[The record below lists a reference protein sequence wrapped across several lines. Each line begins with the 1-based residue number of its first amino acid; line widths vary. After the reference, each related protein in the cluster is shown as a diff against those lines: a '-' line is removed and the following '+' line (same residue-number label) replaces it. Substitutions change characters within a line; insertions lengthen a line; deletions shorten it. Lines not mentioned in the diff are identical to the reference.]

1 MWKLVIMC
9 NSLQITQLKL
19 SYEERFRGLMPSA
32 VRQVWLYSMVL
43 SSYWKNRIVS
53 VIKVPSVKQIK
64 TKVIDD
70 GWNDEYMTEISLESS
85 KILLFI

>member
-1 MWKLVIMC
+1 MKE
-9 NSLQITQLKL
+9 NSGYYMYVCYQI
-19 SYEERFRGLMPSA
+19 
-32 VRQVWLYSMVL
+32 W
-43 SSYWKNRIVS
+43 IVEKIELCL
-53 VIKVPSVKQIK
+53 IKVPSVKQIK